1 MKHCNIILISLLLIL
16 SIGCKKAKES
26 FTELDTLIEL
36 NAVRQSTPIED
47 FAGYMGMSTKDG
59 RFWDNVFPDVKGISD
74 SLEDVKIYYTW
85 LNNIQALFQAYKAG
99 MVERKDFE
107 FYCQAWGS
115 DTTNCISN
123 YVKTFVIIATGVSK
137 TGQAYY
143 LFDSDNDFDLA
154 DEIPFETSK
163 GTEHFYGNTNKEF
176 QPHKV
181 IYEKIIDG
189 QIEQDST
196 WIAFFENENGM
207 WLQFC
212 EKATAKFQFDSINY
226 KIEVRPSISY
236 RYKESTTF
244 KVSSAANKKSKDFN
258 VGEYLKLGN
267 SYYQLDCSSDGLKIF
282 LTKETKALT
291 NGSTQVGMPPVGFTA
306 RTYSGDFI
314 DFPSDYKGKFV
325 LLDFWSTGCAP
336 CVQEIRDYYIDIY
349 KKYGGEQFEIIGI
362 ADNLPHE
369 LDNFIEK
376 YQVQWTIIPDKGKKA
391 IQKKYHIFQYPT
403 LYLINPEGKIIAKG
417 EELRSGKFVSILDEN
432 IKTNQ

>member
-1 MKHCNIILISLLLIL
+1 MKHCNLILISLLIFL
-16 SIGCKKAKES
+16 SIGCKKQKNVYTES
-26 FTELDTLIEL
+26 DNLIEI
-36 NAVRQSTPIED
+36 NALRQSTPIND
-47 FAGYMGMSTKDG
+47 LSGYMGMSTKDG
-59 RFWDNVFPDVKGISD
+59 RFWDNVFPIVKGIPD
-74 SLEDVKIYYTW
+74 SLKDVKIYYTW
-85 LNNIQALFQAYKAG
+85 LNNIQALYQAYKAG
-99 MVERKDFE
+99 EVDKKDFD
-107 FYCQAWGS
+107 YYYQAWGS
-115 DTTNCISN
+115 DTTNCLSD
-123 YVKTFVIIATGVSK
+123 YVKTFVVIATGVSK
-137 TGQAYY
+137 SGQAYY
-143 LFDSDNDFDLA
+143 FFDSDNDFDMTN
-154 DEIPFETSK
+154 ESPYETTRESRNYYSNK
-163 GTEHFYGNTNKEF
+163 NKEF

-181 IYEKIIDG
+181 TYEKVIDG

-212 EKATAKFQFDSINY
+212 ERATAKFQFDSTNY
-226 KIEVRPSISY
+226 KIEVRPSISNRY
-236 RYKESTTF
+236 RESTTF
-244 KVSSAANKKSKDFN
+244 KVSNAVNKKSKDFN

-267 SYYQLDCSSDGLKIF
+267 SYYRLDCSSDGLKIF
-282 LTKETKALT
+282 LTKEINALT

-369 LDNFIEK
+369 LDNFIKK
-376 YQVQWTIIPDKGKKA
+376 YQIQWTIIPDKEQKV